1 MLGLCTQIDLDHE
14 VRRASKGKPQPDAEP
29 VRTLLPAEQTT
40 AQPEPDA
47 NEPPVDDR
55 KGMIDGDN
63 VFAKL
68 GGMKRSEQ

>member
-1 MLGLCTQIDLDHE
+1 M
-14 VRRASKGKPQPDAEP
+14 RRASKGKPQPNAEP
-29 VRTLLPAEQTT
+29 ARTLLPAEQTT

-47 NEPPVDDR
+47 NEVPVDDR
-55 KGMIDGDN
+55 KSAIDADN